1 MQKTVINILLKRV
14 LPVLIGAGGAWVAT
28 DFPWVHHA
36 FCVVS

>member
-1 MQKTVINILLKRV
+1 MQKTIVNILLKRA

-28 DFPWVHHA
+28 DFPWVHDA